1 MPLFGVKH
9 ARAMHM
15 QGQHLGV
22 FELISG
28 LGLHIVP
35 IGARRGF
42 SIAHHEGQL
51 KHLHTGE
58 PPGGVA
64 RKRPDDVGHAVLDLL
79 IELRWRAAQLHGRVA
94 LKLDATAGFQLDPA
108 HPGFVH
114 VEPNIRLGGH
124 EGVELQGDGLL
135 GPNRQARR
143 RQGHRG
149 HRLNQPAT
157 AHHASFQKLPATLY
171 AAKPL
176 ARQTNRRSAWGT
188 AAGTVN
194 APAG

>member
-1 MPLFGVKH
+1 MPLFGMKH

-22 FELISG
+22 FELICS

-35 IGARRGF
+35 ISARRGF
-42 SIAHHEGQL
+42 GIAHHEGQL

-64 RKRPDDVGHAVLDLL
+64 RKRPDDVGHAVLDLF
-79 IELRWRAAQLHGRVA
+79 IELCWRAAQLHGRVA

-135 GPNRQARR
+135 GPNRQARD
-143 RQGHRG
+143 RQGRRG
-149 HRLNQPAT
+149 HRLHQPAP
-157 AHHASFQKLPATLY
+157 AHHASSQKLPVILS
-171 AAKPL
+171 AAGLL
-176 ARQTNRRSAWGT
+176 AWQTNWRSAWGV

>member
-1 MPLFGVKH
+1 MPLFGMKH

-22 FELISG
+22 FELICS

-35 IGARRGF
+35 ISARGGF
-42 SIAHHEGQL
+42 GIAHHEGQL

-58 PPGGVA
+58 PPGGVT
-64 RKRPDDVGHAVLDLL
+64 RKRPDDVGHAVLDLF
-79 IELRWRAAQLHGRVA
+79 IELCWRAAQLHGRVA

-135 GPNRQARR
+135 GPNRQARD
-143 RQGHRG
+143 RQGRRG
-149 HRLNQPAT
+149 HRLHQPAP
-157 AHHASFQKLPATLY
+157 AHHASSQKLPVIPS
-171 AAKPL
+171 AAGLL
-176 ARQTNRRSAWGT
+176 ARQTNWRPAWGV